1 MAKVINTTFQVKRG
15 LSTRWV
21 ELNPVLAA
29 GEPGYELDTHQL
41 KVGDGST
48 PWVDLPYIGI
58 TSIYTG
64 QTKDDFP
71 EVGYSTLIY
80 KAEAEAAL
88 YQWNSTTKQYEKLS
102 SGEGLKAEDIKW
114 INGGAALIE

>member
-1 MAKVINTTFQVKRG
+1 MAAIFQFKRA
-15 LSTRWV
+15 TAARWW
-21 ELNPVLAA
+21 ELNHVLSA
-29 GEPGYELDTHQL
+29 GEPGYETDT
-41 KVGDGST
+41 KKFKIGDGST

-71 EVGYSTLIY
+71 TVGYSTLIY

-102 SGEGLKAEDIKW
+102 SGEGLRAEDIKW
-114 INGGAALIE
+114 INGGAALI